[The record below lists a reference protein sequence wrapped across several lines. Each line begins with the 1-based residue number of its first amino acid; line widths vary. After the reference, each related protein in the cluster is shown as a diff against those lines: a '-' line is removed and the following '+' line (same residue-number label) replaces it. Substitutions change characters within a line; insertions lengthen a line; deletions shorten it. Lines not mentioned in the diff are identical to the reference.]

1 MLSQLDDSA
10 LLMQQRIAE
19 REEQL
24 KRESQKKD
32 NALIEARRRADD
44 LTRNIADLE
53 EELASVN
60 GRMAQYESGSY
71 MLADAVREVK
81 DLKIRVRSTEDK
93 LVVRTQQVN
102 RLEETVEALHDELE
116 LMRAK
121 FGVPAE
127 SKLDLSGLKVKRALE
142 LERLKSVN
150 TQLERD
156 IEQLENERYELHQ
169 ELRHAAMRRADIAMQ
184 VGLSSE
190 DLQKLEAFSDYLK
203 SGGRAG
209 APAEMI
215 ESGDPATVQ
224 RKVKV
229 LTNKLEEFKRE
240 ASEQRALAEECA
252 QQNDAL
258 KKEVELLTKDKEV
271 KERAFFKE
279 VSDKIDSMFSN
290 QRLVGNVS
298 VIPTAPARQSSATSQ
313 QNVVH
318 VHSGQTLT
326 PDVIQ
331 DIVAQ
336 AVRQFSGSLPSF
348 TSAPAP
354 SDTSALSIEAVRK
367 QAISPP
373 SLAVFSPSCSR
384 RFYVDCFS
392 FSSWTRRV
400 KQLTTKSS
408 STMLQRSSR
417 MPKLSAINSNKI
429 LLALDRSPK
438 LLAVATQTV
447 KLSRVQ
453 VAAPILLNFTTF
465 PHLLSKFSKLLKRE
479 SVSSAT
485 PKASL
490 KCTHGILVSFGS
502 SNAFCIRSTLHL

>member
-1 MLSQLDDSA
+1 
-10 LLMQQRIAE
+10 MQQKLAE
-19 REEQL
+19 REEKL
-24 KRESQKKD
+24 KKESHKKD
-32 NALIEARRRADD
+32 DALVDARRRADD
-44 LTRNIADLE
+44 LTRQIADLE

-121 FGVPAE
+121 FGIPAE

-209 APAEMI
+209 AAAEMT
-215 ESGDPATVQ
+215 ESGDPATIQ
-224 RKVKV
+224 RKIKV
-229 LTNKLEEFKRE
+229 LSNKLEEAKRE
-240 ASEQRALAEECA
+240 ATEQRALAEECA
-252 QQNDAL
+252 QQNDSL

-279 VSDKIDSMFSN
+279 ISDKIDGLFSN

-298 VIPTAPARQSSATSQ
+298 VIPTTPARQSSSSTSSQ
-313 QNVVH
+313 QNIVH
-318 VHSGQTLT
+318 VHSGQSLT
-326 PDVIQ
+326 PDIIQ
-331 DIVAQ
+331 EIVAQ

-367 QAISPP
+367 QVGNIS
-373 SLAVFSPSCSR
+373 
-384 RFYVDCFS
+384 
-392 FSSWTRRV
+392 
-400 KQLTTKSS
+400 
-408 STMLQRSSR
+408 
-417 MPKLSAINSNKI
+417 I
-429 LLALDRSPK
+429 LWL
-438 LLAVATQTV
+438 
-447 KLSRVQ
+447 
-453 VAAPILLNFTTF
+453 
-465 PHLLSKFSKLLKRE
+465 LLSF
-479 SVSSAT
+479 
-485 PKASL
+485 
-490 KCTHGILVSFGS
+490 
-502 SNAFCIRSTLHL
+502 